1 MNKIVIIAMGICT
14 AAFVSSCK
22 SNESMYKKAYEK
34 AQAQTQVAAQAQP
47 PVQVVQAPAPVK
59 VAPVTTTTTSTA
71 DNSNVGVRSEQ
82 VTLISGS
89 GIKTYSVV
97 CGSFGLR
104 ANADALQNTLK
115 SKGYNAQ
122 IVQQSTGKK
131 LYRVV
136 AATSDQKSEVVQ
148 KLTTLRATYAD
159 AWVLSPRD
167 Y

>member
-34 AQAQTQVAAQAQP
+34 AQAQTQTVAQP
-47 PVQVVQAPAPVK
+47 QQTVQVAQAPAPVK
-59 VAPVTTTTTSTA
+59 VAPVTTTTSTA

>member
-1 MNKIVIIAMGICT
+1 MNKIVVIALGICT
-14 AAFVSSCK
+14 AAFISSCK

-34 AQAQTQVAAQAQP
+34 AQAQTQTQVQP
-47 PVQVVQAPAPVK
+47 QQTVQVAPAPAPVK
-59 VAPVTTTTTSTA
+59 VAPVTTTTVQ

-82 VTLISGS
+82 VTLISGT

-104 ANADALQNTLK
+104 ANADALQKTLK
-115 SKGYNAQ
+115 GKGYNAQ
-122 IVQQSTGKK
+122 IVQQSAGKK

-148 KLTTLRATYAD
+148 KLNALRATYAD